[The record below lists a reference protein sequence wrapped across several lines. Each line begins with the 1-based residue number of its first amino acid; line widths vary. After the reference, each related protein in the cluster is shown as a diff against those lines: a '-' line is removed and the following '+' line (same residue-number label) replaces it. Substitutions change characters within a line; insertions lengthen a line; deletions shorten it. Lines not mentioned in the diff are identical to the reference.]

1 MNGLYNRDEKSIY
14 FPYLDIKN
22 EYRWAMINN
31 LPTHKFL
38 WKRTEDFTTDKIDEL
53 VKKTRGDIFWRL
65 M

>member
-1 MNGLYNRDEKSIY
+1 M
-14 FPYLDIKN
+14 DIKN